1 MRNILFILII
11 PFFVI
16 SCSDKSIIISGD
28 RKEVFKESKDNK
40 INTEASS
47 EMFNL
52 GKEISNQS
60 FTHIGLNKSH
70 GGGHLLGP
78 NNKLLKSWVT
88 DIGKG
93 LSKDSSLMPN
103 LVANNNMIFAMDA
116 VGNLKALN
124 ANTGKILWENKIS
137 DRENSYTAI
146 AGGLSIYN
154 ELLFAHLGGLDVV
167 SFNAI
172 SGDEIWRKSFD
183 LPVVGG
189 PTANSKGVL
198 YSLIDGSIKFLDKD
212 NGEIIWEKTGVNE
225 INGIIGTGSIALN
238 DEIAIVPGF
247 GGDIS
252 IIDIVNGGFLWE
264 DNLAS
269 MNPKTAVEQIS
280 SIKAPPVIDRDN
292 FFAISQSGRFASYDL
307 NYNSMNWELNI
318 SGSQMPWISGDSLF
332 IISDDANLFCIRK
345 EDGAIRWYVKLPYKI
360 EESFINFQKYIPH
373 FGPIVASG
381 KVYIVSGDKML
392 RVYNSL
398 NGNLIEEIKFNASF
412 STQPIILNSTL
423 YLIND
428 NAQIYAYK

>member
-269 MNPKTAVEQIS
+269 MNPKTAVERIS
-280 SIKAPPVIDRDN
+280 SIKAAPVIDRDN
-292 FFAISQSGRFASYDL
+292 FFAISQAGRFASYNL

-332 IISDDANLFCIRK
+332 VISDDANLFCIRK
-345 EDGAIRWYVKLPYKI
+345 EDGAIRWRVKLPYKI
-360 EESFINFQKYIPH
+360 AQKFIPH
-373 FGPIVASG
+373 FGPIVASE

-392 RVYNSL
+392 RIYNSSD
-398 NGNLIEEIKFNASF
+398 GDLIEEIKFNASF

-428 NAQIYAYK
+428 NAKIYAYQ

>member
-1 MRNILFILII
+1 MRNIFFILII
-11 PFFVI
+11 PILII

-28 RKEVFKESKDNK
+28 RKEVFNENKDIK
-40 INTEASS
+40 INSEASF
-47 EMFNL
+47 EDFKL
-52 GKEISNQS
+52 GNEISNQS
-60 FTHIGLNKSH
+60 FTHLGLNKSH
-70 GGGHLLGP
+70 SGGHLLGP
-78 NNKLLKSWVT
+78 NKKLLKSWT
-88 DIGKG
+88 KDIGKG
-93 LSKDSSLMPN
+93 LRKDYSLMPN
-103 LVANNNMIFAMDA
+103 LVANNKMIFAMDA

-124 ANTGKILWENKIS
+124 TNTGKVLWENKIS
-137 DRENSYTAI
+137 DRKNSYTAI

-154 ELLFAHLGGLDVV
+154 DVLFAHLGGLDVV
-167 SFNAI
+167 SLNAI

-189 PTANSKGVL
+189 PTANSKGVI

-238 DEIAIVPGF
+238 DDVAIVPGF

-252 IIDIVNGGFLWE
+252 ILDIVNGGFLWE

-269 MNPKTAVEQIS
+269 MNPKSAVEQIS
-280 SIKAPPVIDRDN
+280 SIKASPVIDRDN

-318 SGSQMPWISGDSLF
+318 SGSQMPWIAGDSIF
-332 IISDDANLFCIRK
+332 IISDNANLFCIRK
-345 EDGAIRWYVKLPYKI
+345 EDGAIRWSVKLPHKI
-360 EESFINFQKYIPH
+360 EENFIKFQKFIPH

-392 RVYNSL
+392 RIYNSL
-398 NGNLIEEIKFNASF
+398 NGDLIEKIKFNSSF

-423 YLIND
+423 YVIND
-428 NAQIYAYK
+428 NAKIYAYK

>member
-1 MRNILFILII
+1 MRKILFILTI
-11 PFFVI
+11 PFFII

-28 RKEVFKESKDNK
+28 RKEVLNENIDIE
-40 INTEASS
+40 INSEASS
-47 EMFNL
+47 EIFNL
-52 GKEISNQS
+52 GNEISNQS
-60 FTHIGLNKSH
+60 FTHLGLNKSH
-70 GGGHLLGP
+70 SGGHLLGP
-78 NNKLLKSWVT
+78 NNKLLKSWVK

-93 LSKDSSLMPN
+93 LSKNYTLMPN
-103 LVANNNMIFAMDA
+103 LVANNDMIIAMDV

-124 ANTGKILWENKIS
+124 ANNGKILWENKSS
-137 DRENSYTAI
+137 DSKNSYSAI

-154 ELLFAHLGGLDVV
+154 DVLFSHLGGLNVF
-167 SFNAI
+167 SFNAL

-189 PTANSKGVL
+189 PTANSKGVF
-198 YSLIDGSIKFLDKD
+198 YSLIDGSIKFLDKE

-225 INGIIGTGSIALN
+225 INGNIGTGSIAIN
-238 DEIAIVPGF
+238 DDIAIVPGF

-252 IIDIVNGGFLWE
+252 ILDIVNGDFLWE

-269 MNPKTAVEQIS
+269 MNPKTAVERIS
-280 SIKAPPVIDRDN
+280 SIKAAPVIDRDN
-292 FFAISQSGRFASYDL
+292 FFAISQSGRFASYNL

-332 IISDDANLFCIRK
+332 VISDDANLFCIRK
-345 EDGAIRWYVKLPYKI
+345 EDGAIRWRVKLPYKI
-360 EESFINFQKYIPH
+360 AQKFIPH
-373 FGPIVASG
+373 FGPIVASE

-392 RVYNSL
+392 RIYNAL
-398 NGNLIEEIKFNASF
+398 DGDLIEEIKFNASF

-428 NAQIYAYK
+428 NAKIYAYK